1 MLTAIVP
8 GAIVL
13 EMVLVIE
20 KVLLECRLG
29 IRHVAQSAELQG
41 QLKHVD
47 IIDVM
52 SWQINMDNEGV
63 LSWPRSTGN
72 R

>member
-1 MLTAIVP
+1 MLKATDP

-20 KVLLECRLG
+20 KVLLQCRLG

-41 QLKHVD
+41 QLKHFVD

-52 SWQINMDNEGV
+52 LWQINMNNEGV
-63 LSWPRSTGN
+63 LS
-72 R
+72 